1 MSDDGRQL
9 LALEQTIN
17 EERSTDKTAIDDECI
32 LTDELQRNYGNGS
45 IISWKQKTRES
56 LMEGRCH
63 NSVEALD

>member
-17 EERSTDKTAIDDECI
+17 EERSTDKTAIDDEFI

-45 IISWKQKTRES
+45 IISWKQKNEREFDGGKVS
-56 LMEGRCH
+56 QQR
-63 NSVEALD
+63 

>member
-17 EERSTDKTAIDDECI
+17 EERSTDKTAIDDEFI

-45 IISWKQKTRES
+45 IISWKQKKRE
-56 LMEGRCH
+56 R
-63 NSVEALD
+63 V